1 MSRILL
7 ALTLLSAASAAK
19 AEIVDIRWSGDGRFQ
34 HSTSVPAGKFLEVC
48 GKLAA
53 GLQVRW
59 QFESAARVDF
69 NVHYH
74 QGKEV
79 MYPVKLSAV
88 PNARDTLDVGIAQDY
103 CWMWSNK
110 SAVATTLTLS
120 LQR

>member
-1 MSRILL
+1 MSHFLL
-7 ALTLLSAASAAK
+7 AITLLTAASVAK
-19 AEIVDIRWSGDGRFQ
+19 AEIVDIQWSGDGRFQ
-34 HSTSVPAGKFLEVC
+34 HSTSVPAGRFVEVC

-53 GLQVRW
+53 SVQVRW
-59 QFESAARVDF
+59 QFESAAPVDF

-79 MYPVKLSAV
+79 MFPFKLSAV
-88 PNARDTLDVGIAQDY
+88 TSASDTLDARIEQDY

-110 SAVATTLTLS
+110 SAVAATLTLS

>member
-1 MSRILL
+1 MSHFVLAVALL
-7 ALTLLSAASAAK
+7 IAASAAK
-19 AEIVDIRWSGDGRFQ
+19 AEIVDIQWSGDGRFQ
-34 HSTSVPAGKFLEVC
+34 HSTSVPASGFVEVC

-53 GLQVRW
+53 GVQVRW
-59 QFESAARVDF
+59 QFESAAPVDF

-79 MYPVKLSAV
+79 KFPVKLSAQT
-88 PNARDTLDVGIAQDY
+88 NAGDTLDVRVAQDY

-120 LQR
+120 LRR